1 LKQHVFFESID
12 WIAIEYL
19 EVEPPNILDIHV
31 AEAIK
36 NGESELGPT
45 IHFHEGFTGQNI
57 SYSVVEETLSN
68 VTSPNRSR
76 AGSDEKYDGFD
87 YAGCGLL
94 DSLRVEQIVY
104 TPGYPMLSIE
114 NAFHGGVSTRGA
126 RVLKY
131 HCLLVQDDS
140 LPNVTFLNKSST
152 DLASALEDRLNA
164 NEAAPESAASD
175 EDDSTTIDLVDTAV
189 SSAAQSALR
198 KHRSSYDDADV
209 RFSLSN
215 TSSMPPFHAS
225 SSSSNT
231 SSAASFR
238 SFLATKAAEIE
249 DETTQFLIDL
259 KAKQTQSVLTHTL
272 ELKNIKKQ
280 QSELELQREKEVL
293 RHAQQLAESER
304 AQNELVEKLEADIVY
319 QNKAGV
325 ATRLI
330 KSRQKIY
337 Q

>member
-1 LKQHVFFESID
+1 
-12 WIAIEYL
+12 
-19 EVEPPNILDIHV
+19 
-31 AEAIK
+31 
-36 NGESELGPT
+36 
-45 IHFHEGFTGQNI
+45 
-57 SYSVVEETLSN
+57 
-68 VTSPNRSR
+68 
-76 AGSDEKYDGFD
+76 
-87 YAGCGLL
+87 
-94 DSLRVEQIVY
+94 
-104 TPGYPMLSIE
+104 M
-114 NAFHGGVSTRGA
+114 
-126 RVLKY
+126 
-131 HCLLVQDDS
+131 
-140 LPNVTFLNKSST
+140 
-152 DLASALEDRLNA
+152 
-164 NEAAPESAASD
+164 
-175 EDDSTTIDLVDTAV
+175 

-272 ELKNIKKQ
+272 EMNNIKKQ

-304 AQNELVEKLEADIVY
+304 AQNALVEKLEADIVY
-319 QNKAGV
+319 QNKAEV
-325 ATRLI
+325 ATRMI
-330 KSRQKIY
+330 KSRQKRVDWLQIKEAEDLEEQRRRDTEEY
-337 Q
+337 EDYRQLKKLRAKRQLEREDAGFLFDQQQTLQRQEFDRELHRTVVLDTLRKGKHGEKNTRNMIETIFNRKDEKSANQDADAAGSEDEESVHEADATYRPFNPFKDNDE